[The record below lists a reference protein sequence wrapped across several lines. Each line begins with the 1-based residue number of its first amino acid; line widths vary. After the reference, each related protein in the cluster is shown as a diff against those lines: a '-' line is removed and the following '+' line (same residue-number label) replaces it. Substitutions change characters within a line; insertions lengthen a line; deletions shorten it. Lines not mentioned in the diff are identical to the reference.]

1 MHVEVSY
8 SHLDVPRQPTRQY
21 SPARQHHH
29 VLKVAGLR
37 LQRDAFGCTQLSGPS
52 WLPLTRVTFRTTVKV
67 NEVAI
72 HTTILSASQY

>member
-8 SHLDVPRQPTRQY
+8 FKMFPLGCSASVDPTR
-21 SPARQHHH
+21 RQHHH

-37 LQRDAFGCTQLSGPS
+37 LQGDAFGCTQLSGPS

>member
-1 MHVEVSY
+1 MLKFLILRC
-8 SHLDVPRQPTRQY
+8 SHLDVPRQSTLPANT
-21 SPARQHHH
+21 PARQHHH

-37 LQRDAFGCTQLSGPS
+37 LQGDAFGCTQLSGPS

-72 HTTILSASQY
+72 YTQLY